1 MTKEIIVES
10 GAYVPDDRDFE
21 KDPTT
26 LSDFISGELDIWDYD
41 SGQLEDMER
50 SLEACRNMIGTI
62 CSALYKN
69 KTLDEETIREA
80 LPCTGTTWEIKND

>member
-26 LSDFISGELDIWDYD
+26 LSDFISGELNVWDYG

-62 CSALYKN
+62 CSTLYGNKMLSEQNIKDALSDPY
-69 KTLDEETIREA
+69 A
-80 LPCTGTTWEIKND
+80 TWSIK